1 VLSEE
6 EDEEEAIDEEVNH
19 NKGEHNNDILAKG
32 TVGMEEPRLA
42 EKDIVEGEEK
52 KQEEQEETVLV
63 KRKRGRPKGSFKKL
77 PNSSRIKSVGQIGPK
92 KIPTAVNDM
101 HGEETEQHD
110 EGLPL
115 KRKRGRPKG
124 SNKKDGQSKVAEEA
138 EKDGVKGGEDPD
150 NVKSP
155 EADGM
160 NMHKEEDAVV
170 QDEEVNDGSKMEE
183 DVVQEDHEGGGM
195 QDHEPDKSQV
205 HHVRVPEIED
215 VEEVLEDVVV
225 EPKNQEND
233 APKIKEA
240 AVVDV
245 VQKPNEQNGMK
256 EEEKDGIEPLAGDNI
271 KDPEEEM
278 RDFEKD
284 ELPEDEET
292 EVRDCEK
299 NGLPEV
305 EEMEVIGD
313 GVKEKREL
321 AAKDG
326 LKDQDIDKVEENAED
341 NAIDDRNNNGVL
353 AKNHE
358 GDAVEKDLVVDDDT
372 AKGNDFQDQEAGGL
386 QIPEKGESKENQSH
400 QQEEDLDLKE
410 HGTMFDEDGKFNHT
424 EDEKAD
430 KHQETVESGHK
441 EVAAEVTKE
450 GVGPEEQDADETNKV
465 ATEGTEGSG
474 LEKQDADETSKV
486 ITEGTEG
493 SRLEKQDA
501 DETNKV
507 VTEGTEGSRLEKQDA
522 DETNKVTTEGIE
534 GSGLEKQ
541 DADETHKVTTEGT
554 EGSGLEK
561 QDADETNKVTTE
573 GSGLEKQDADE
584 TNEVTTEGTEGSKLE
599 KQDADETNKV
609 TTEGS
614 GLEKQD
620 ADETNK
626 VATEGSGV
634 EKQDADET
642 NKVATEGSGVEK
654 QDADETN
661 KVATEGSGLEKQDAD
676 ETNEVTTEGTEGSRL
691 EKWDAGETN
700 KVVTEGTE
708 EGGGPEEQDAD
719 AANNDEDQVVGDEEK
734 GLSEKEHDAGM
745 SHEGRSEGRE
755 EDRVKNQVEDEI
767 KDQEETQ
774 AKMDHEE
781 DGKDEEEGD
790 GGVVP
795 QKPDTQ
801 EDDDGKNEEEG
812 DGGVVPQKP
821 DTQEDEGGKDEE
833 EGDGGVVPQK
843 PDAQEDRETEQE
855 EEKKITQKAD
865 TGDCKDEDGGM
876 DEQQQGYLSAKQK
889 RGRPKGLGRKPKH
902 RHPKSLGK
910 PDVKKVI
917 TPEVEKDQTR
927 DPGIDGDNIKKV
939 GVETPQ
945 RLSTGEEGEKDQ
957 EKHHIPTKRKRGPS
971 KGSRKT
977 HDWGTP
983 RNVMDGKT
991 ALEKEITEKD
1001 AEDQEE
1007 NQPAKRKH
1015 LPEDSSWN
1023 DAEEAGS
1030 LEHSSKNHAVEVSS
1044 KDKDEE
1050 EVAVGVDHQVV
1061 EQMPTE
1067 TDKEGE
1073 EKDVVENL
1081 SAKRKAGRPKGSAA
1095 KNKRKLSVGDE
1106 KASESHEEVLGPKHK
1121 RGRGHIE
1128 SSDKKEII
1136 TEVFEKD
1143 VKNEGTKWEMYVTP
1157 KSNYGQPMGAV
1168 DKVITTYVFRR
1179 KKKDEDKDGDKKD
1192 GDMGIEENLAP
1203 RSKPGH
1209 RKGSGKKQ
1217 IMGESHG
1224 NGDEQ
1229 EGSVSTT
1236 RKNQGHP
1243 KSSGKK
1249 AITHKAGGDGKGREK
1264 KEQME
1269 EEGQTAKSKPGRPK
1283 STGKKE
1289 IRSTAGIDVKTGQKH
1304 EEKNIDTP
1312 KTKAKP
1318 GRTKGSINKAVRE
1331 VSSSDEKASSSV
1343 QKVCCSFLDLWV

>member
-1 VLSEE
+1 LSEE

-19 NKGEHNNDILAKG
+19 NKGEHNNDVLAKG

-42 EKDIVEGEEK
+42 EKDIVETEEK
-52 KQEEQEETVLV
+52 EQEEQEETVLV

-77 PNSSRIKSVGQIGPK
+77 PNSSRMKSVGQITPK
-92 KIPTAVNDM
+92 KIPIAVNDM

-124 SNKKDGQSKVAEEA
+124 SNKDGQSKVAEEA
-138 EKDGVKGGEDPD
+138 EKDGVKGGADPD
-150 NVKSP
+150 HVKSP

-160 NMHKEEDAVV
+160 NKHKEEDAVV

-195 QDHEPDKSQV
+195 QDHDPDKSQV
-205 HHVRVPEIED
+205 HHVKERVPEIED
-215 VEEVLEDVVV
+215 VEEVLEDVVA

-233 APKIKEA
+233 EPKIKEA
-240 AVVDV
+240 VVVDV
-245 VQKPNEQNGMK
+245 GKKPNEQNGMK

-271 KDPEEEM
+271 KDPEEEV

-284 ELPEDEET
+284 
-292 EVRDCEK
+292 
-299 NGLPEV
+299 GLPEV

-372 AKGNDFQDQEAGGL
+372 AKGDDFQDQEAGGL
-386 QIPEKGESKENQSH
+386 QIPEKGESEENQSH

-410 HGTMFDEDGKFNHT
+410 HGTTFDGDEKFNHT

-441 EVAAEVTKE
+441 EVAADVTKE
-450 GVGPEEQDADETNKV
+450 GGGLEEQDADETNKV
-465 ATEGTEGSG
+465 ATEGTEGSS
-474 LEKQDADETSKV
+474 LEKQDADETNKV
-486 ITEGTEG
+486 VAEGTEG

-501 DETNKV
+501 DETS
-507 VTEGTEGSRLEKQDA
+507 E
-522 DETNKVTTEGIE
+522 
-534 GSGLEKQ
+534 
-541 DADETHKVTTEGT
+541 VTTEGT

-561 QDADETNKVTTE
+561 QDAD
-573 GSGLEKQDADE
+573 D
-584 TNEVTTEGTEGSKLE
+584 
-599 KQDADETNKV
+599 
-609 TTEGS
+609 
-614 GLEKQD
+614 
-620 ADETNK
+620 TNK
-626 VATEGSGV
+626 VATEG
-634 EKQDADET
+634 
-642 NKVATEGSGVEK
+642 TEGRR
-654 QDADETN
+654 
-661 KVATEGSGLEKQDAD
+661 LEKQDAD

-691 EKWDAGETN
+691 EKQDADETNEVTTEGTEGSGLEKQDADETNEVATEGSGLEKHDADETNEVATEGSGLEKQDSDETNEVTTEGTEGSRLEKRDADETN

-755 EDRVKNQVEDEI
+755 EDRVKDQVEDEI
-767 KDQEETQ
+767 KDREETQ
-774 AKMDHEE
+774 AKMDPEE
-781 DGKDEEEGD
+781 DGKDEEEGY

-801 EDDDGKNEEEG
+801 EDEDGKDEEEG

-855 EEKKITQKAD
+855 EEKEITQKAD
-865 TGDCKDEDGGM
+865 TGDSKDEDGGM
-876 DEQQQGYLSAKQK
+876 DEQQQGYLSAKRK

-910 PDVKKVI
+910 QDVKKVV
-917 TPEVEKDQTR
+917 TLEVEKDQTR
-927 DPGIDGDNIKKV
+927 DPGIDGDNIEKV

-991 ALEKEITEKD
+991 ELEKEITEKD

-1015 LPEDSSWN
+1015 LPEDSSRN

-1050 EVAVGVDHQVV
+1050 EVAVGVDHQDV

-1106 KASESHEEVLGPKHK
+1106 KASESHEEALGPKHK

-1136 TEVFEKD
+1136 TED

-1179 KKKDEDKDGDKKD
+1179 KKKDEDKKD

-1209 RKGSGKKQ
+1209 PKGSGKKQ
-1217 IMGESHG
+1217 IMGESYG

-1249 AITHKAGGDGKGREK
+1249 AITRKAGGDGKGREK
-1264 KEQME
+1264 EEQMEE

-1304 EEKNIDTP
+1304 EEKNNINTP
-1312 KTKAKP
+1312 KTKTKP

-1331 VSSSDEKASSSV
+1331 VSSGDEKASSSV

>member
-1 VLSEE
+1 MLSEE
-6 EDEEEAIDEEVNH
+6 EEEEEAIDEEVNH
-19 NKGEHNNDILAKG
+19 KKGEHNNDVLAKG
-32 TVGMEEPRLA
+32 TVGMEELRLA
-42 EKDIVEGEEK
+42 EKDIVETEEK
-52 KQEEQEETVLV
+52 EQEEQEETVLV

-77 PNSSRIKSVGQIGPK
+77 PNSSRMKSVGQIGPK
-92 KIPTAVNDM
+92 KILIAVNDM

-110 EGLPL
+110 EGLTL

-150 NVKSP
+150 HVKSP
-155 EADGM
+155 EAAGM
-160 NMHKEEDAVV
+160 NKHKEEDAVV

-205 HHVRVPEIED
+205 HHVKERVPEIED

-233 APKIKEA
+233 EPKIKEA

-245 VQKPNEQNGMK
+245 VKKPNEQNGMK
-256 EEEKDGIEPLAGDNI
+256 EEEKDGIEPLMGDNI
-271 KDPEEEM
+271 KDPEEEV

-292 EVRDCEK
+292 EVRDREK
-299 NGLPEV
+299 DGLPEV
-305 EEMEVIGD
+305 EEMEVIGS

-326 LKDQDIDKVEENAED
+326 LKDRDIDKVEENAED

-353 AKNHE
+353 AKDHE

-372 AKGNDFQDQEAGGL
+372 TKGDDFQEQEVGAL
-386 QIPEKGESKENQSH
+386 QIPEKGESEENQSH

-410 HGTMFDEDGKFNHT
+410 YGSTFDEDEKFNHT
-424 EDEKAD
+424 GDEKVD

-441 EVAAEVTKE
+441 EVAAKVTKE
-450 GVGPEEQDADETNKV
+450 GGGLEEQDADETNKVAAEGTEGSGLEKQDADETNKVVTEGTERSRLEKQDADETNKV

-474 LEKQDADETSKV
+474 LEKQDADET
-486 ITEGTEG
+486 
-493 SRLEKQDA
+493 
-501 DETNKV
+501 
-507 VTEGTEGSRLEKQDA
+507 
-522 DETNKVTTEGIE
+522 
-534 GSGLEKQ
+534 
-541 DADETHKVTTEGT
+541 
-554 EGSGLEK
+554 
-561 QDADETNKVTTE
+561 
-573 GSGLEKQDADE
+573 
-584 TNEVTTEGTEGSKLE
+584 
-599 KQDADETNKV
+599 
-609 TTEGS
+609 
-614 GLEKQD
+614 
-620 ADETNK
+620 NK
-626 VATEGSGV
+626 VATEG
-634 EKQDADET
+634 
-642 NKVATEGSGVEK
+642 
-654 QDADETN
+654 
-661 KVATEGSGLEKQDAD
+661 TEGSGLEKQDAD

-691 EKWDAGETN
+691 EKQDADETN

-745 SHEGRSEGRE
+745 SHEGRSEGHE
-755 EDRVKNQVEDEI
+755 EDRVKDQVEDEI

-781 DGKDEEEGD
+781 NGKDEEEGD

-801 EDDDGKNEEEG
+801 EDADVKDEEEGDGGVVPQKPDTQEDEGGKDEEEGDGGIVPQKPGIQEDEGDKDEEEG

-843 PDAQEDRETEQE
+843 PGIQEDEGGKDEEEGDGGVVLQKPDAQEDRETEQE
-855 EEKKITQKAD
+855 EEKEITQKAD

-876 DEQQQGYLSAKQK
+876 DEQQQGYLSAKRK

-910 PDVKKVI
+910 QDVKKVI
-917 TPEVEKDQTR
+917 TPEDEKDQTR
-927 DPGIDGDNIKKV
+927 DPGIDGDNIEKV

-991 ALEKEITEKD
+991 ELEKEITEKD

-1015 LPEDSSWN
+1015 LPEDSTRN

-1050 EVAVGVDHQVV
+1050 EVVAGVDHQDV

-1081 SAKRKAGRPKGSAA
+1081 SAKRKAGRPGGSAA

-1106 KASESHEEVLGPKHK
+1106 KASESHEEALGPKHK

-1136 TEVFEKD
+1136 SELFEKD
-1143 VKNEGTKWEMYVTP
+1143 VENEGTKWEMYVTP
-1157 KSNYGQPMGAV
+1157 KSNNGQPMGAV

-1179 KKKDEDKDGDKKD
+1179 KKKDEDKKD

-1209 RKGSGKKQ
+1209 PKGSGKKQ

-1236 RKNQGHP
+1236 HKNQGHP

-1249 AITHKAGGDGKGREK
+1249 AITRKAGGDGKGREK
-1264 KEQME
+1264 EEQME

-1304 EEKNIDTP
+1304 EEKNNINTP

-1331 VSSSDEKASSSV
+1331 VSSGDEKASSSV
-1343 QKVCCSFLDLWV
+1343 QKVCCSFPDLWV

>member
-1 VLSEE
+1 MLSEE

-19 NKGEHNNDILAKG
+19 NKGEHNSDVLAKG

-42 EKDIVEGEEK
+42 EKDIVETEEK
-52 KQEEQEETVLV
+52 EQEEQEETVLV

-77 PNSSRIKSVGQIGPK
+77 PNSSRMKSVGQIGPK
-92 KIPTAVNDM
+92 KILIAVNDM

-150 NVKSP
+150 HVKSP

-160 NMHKEEDAVV
+160 NKHTEEDVVV
-170 QDEEVNDGSKMEE
+170 QDEEVNDSSKMEE
-183 DVVQEDHEGGGM
+183 DVVQEDQEGGGM

-205 HHVRVPEIED
+205 HHVKERVPEIED
-215 VEEVLEDVVV
+215 VEEVLEDVVA

-233 APKIKEA
+233 EPKIKEA

-245 VQKPNEQNGMK
+245 VKKPNEQNGMK

-271 KDPEEEM
+271 KDPEEEV

-299 NGLPEV
+299 DGLPEV
-305 EEMEVIGD
+305 EEMEVIGN

-353 AKNHE
+353 ANDHE

-372 AKGNDFQDQEAGGL
+372 TKGDDFQDQEAGGL
-386 QIPEKGESKENQSH
+386 QIPEKGESEENQSH

-410 HGTMFDEDGKFNHT
+410 YGSTFDEDEKFNHT

-450 GVGPEEQDADETNKV
+450 GGGLEEQDADETNKV
-465 ATEGTEGSG
+465 ATEDTEGSG
-474 LEKQDADETSKV
+474 
-486 ITEGTEG
+486 
-493 SRLEKQDA
+493 LEKQDA

-522 DETNKVTTEGIE
+522 DETNKVATE
-534 GSGLEKQ
+534 
-541 DADETHKVTTEGT
+541 DT

-561 QDADETNKVTTE
+561 QDADETNKVATEGTE
-573 GSGLEKQDADE
+573 GSGLEKQDAYE
-584 TNEVTTEGTEGSKLE
+584 TNEVTTEGTEGSRLE

-626 VATEGSGV
+626 VP
-634 EKQDADET
+634 
-642 NKVATEGSGVEK
+642 
-654 QDADETN
+654 
-661 KVATEGSGLEKQDAD
+661 TEGSGLEKQDAD

-691 EKWDAGETN
+691 EKCDTDETN

-708 EGGGPEEQDAD
+708 EGGGLEEQDAD

-755 EDRVKNQVEDEI
+755 EDRVKDQVEDEI
-767 KDQEETQ
+767 KDQEEAQ
-774 AKMDHEE
+774 ANMDHEE

-790 GGVVP
+790 GAA
-795 QKPDTQ
+795 
-801 EDDDGKNEEEG
+801 
-812 DGGVVPQKP
+812 VPQKP
-821 DTQEDEGGKDEE
+821 DTQEDEDGKDEE
-833 EGDGGVVPQK
+833 EGDGGVLPQKPDTQKDEGSKDEEEGDGVLPQK

-855 EEKKITQKAD
+855 EEKEITQKAD

-876 DEQQQGYLSAKQK
+876 DEQQQGYLSAKRK

-910 PDVKKVI
+910 QDVKKVV
-917 TPEVEKDQTR
+917 TPEVEKGQTR
-927 DPGIDGDNIKKV
+927 DPGIDGDNIEKV
-939 GVETPQ
+939 GVETAQ

-983 RNVMDGKT
+983 RNVMDEKT
-991 ALEKEITEKD
+991 ELEKEITEKD
-1001 AEDQEE
+1001 GEDQEE

-1015 LPEDSSWN
+1015 LPEDSSRN

-1050 EVAVGVDHQVV
+1050 EVAAGVDHQDV

-1106 KASESHEEVLGPKHK
+1106 KTSESHEEALGPKHK

-1136 TEVFEKD
+1136 TEVLEKD
-1143 VKNEGTKWEMYVTP
+1143 VKNEETKWEMYVTP

-1179 KKKDEDKDGDKKD
+1179 KKKDEDKKD

-1209 RKGSGKKQ
+1209 PKGSGKKQ

-1224 NGDEQ
+1224 NGNEQ

-1249 AITHKAGGDGKGREK
+1249 AITRKAGGDGKGREK
-1264 KEQME
+1264 EEQMEE

-1289 IRSTAGIDVKTGQKH
+1289 IRSTAGIDVKTGQEH
-1304 EEKNIDTP
+1304 EEKNNINTP
-1312 KTKAKP
+1312 KTKTKP

-1331 VSSSDEKASSSV
+1331 VSSGDEKASSSV
-1343 QKVCCSFLDLWV
+1343 QKVCCSFPDLWV